1 MNISIFGTG
10 YVGLVTGTGLAE
22 LGNKVTCVD
31 NDTEKIEQLLN
42 GIMPI
47 FEPGLEELVH
57 KNYSVGRLNFTAYP
71 EDAIRNNDLIFIAVG
86 TPSNN
91 DETVN
96 LDYVK
101 NVANSISTH
110 INGYKVIINKSTVP
124 PGTGELVKKL
134 ISSRSDEDFDVVSNP
149 EFLKEGAALDDF
161 FKPDRIVVGVDSERA
176 KEIMRELYEGIE
188 RTNQRVL
195 FTSVINSELIKY
207 ASNAMLATR
216 ISFMNELSRY
226 CKFIGADVKEV
237 ARGMGMDSRIGS
249 AFLQAGIGYGGSC
262 FSKDV
267 TGLIQDAHNKGVDL
281 SILRSVDYANS
292 DQKELVVP
300 NLEEKLGSLE
310 GKTFAMWGLAFK
322 PKTDDI
328 RDAPSEII
336 INSLLH
342 KGVSIRAY
350 DPEAMNNMREKFG
363 DLIYYASSPYDAL
376 KDADGVLLL
385 TEWNEFRNFNKKK
398 AKELLKTPFIFDG
411 RNIYNPEELRD
422 AGFDYLGVGR
432 GIIEVEVSKK
442 GQDIYL

>member
-1 MNISIFGTG
+1 
-10 YVGLVTGTGLAE
+10 
-22 LGNKVTCVD
+22 
-31 NDTEKIEQLLN
+31 
-42 GIMPI
+42 
-47 FEPGLEELVH
+47 
-57 KNYSVGRLNFTAYP
+57 
-71 EDAIRNNDLIFIAVG
+71 
-86 TPSNN
+86 
-91 DETVN
+91 
-96 LDYVK
+96 
-101 NVANSISTH
+101 
-110 INGYKVIINKSTVP
+110 
-124 PGTGELVKKL
+124 
-134 ISSRSDEDFDVVSNP
+134 
-149 EFLKEGAALDDF
+149 LKEGTALSDF
-161 FKPDRIVVGVDSERA
+161 FKPDRIIIGVDSKRA
-176 KEIMRELYEGIE
+176 KKIIHELYSGIE
-188 RTNQRVL
+188 RTNQRLL

-226 CKFIGADVKEV
+226 CKVVGADVKEI
-237 ARGMGMDSRIGS
+237 AKGIGMDSRIGP

-262 FSKDV
+262 FPKDLN
-267 TGLIQDAHNKGVDL
+267 GLILDAHNKGIDL
-281 SILRSVDYANS
+281 SILRAVDYVNQ

-300 NLEEKLGSLE
+300 NLEEKLGDLT
-310 GKTFAMWGLAFK
+310 GKTFAIWGLAFK

-328 RDAPSEII
+328 RAAPSRIVI
-336 INSLLH
+336 DGLLA
-342 KGVSIRAY
+342 KGVSINAY
-350 DPEAMNNMREKFG
+350 DPEAMNNMKEKFG